1 MLRAFVEWLQ
11 EALLLLVSSRKDVK
25 FMVAVYVALIVAG
38 RRTADDVPAKLQAA
52 VLEDLA
58 ALGLDGNGEP
68 VVEEP
73 VA

>member
-25 FMVAVYVALIVAG
+25 FMVAVYVALIAAG

-68 VVEEP
+68 VAEEP

>member
-1 MLRAFVEWLQ
+1 
-11 EALLLLVSSRKDVK
+11 
-25 FMVAVYVALIVAG
+25 MVAVYVALIVAG